1 MVTPQNTDLCS
12 EVEPS
17 CGVVTLNFGL
27 GLYKHPNKH
36 ELQEESEAGLPILPL
51 FIHLREPCHKPG
63 MSSHS

>member
-27 GLYKHPNKH
+27 GLYKRQYKH
-36 ELQEESEAGLPILPL
+36 ELQEEFEAGLPIPPL
-51 FIHLREPCHKPG
+51 FIH
-63 MSSHS
+63 